1 MTWPLFALEETF
13 AQVAARVSVGLFLL
27 TASGSV
33 IAFGYGSKSLARLFM
48 AGAATMLLI
57 RGAIAIMA

>member
-1 MTWPLFALEETF
+1 MTGPLFALEDTF
-13 AQVAARVSVGLFLL
+13 AQVAGRVSVGLFFL